1 MNAVLLS
8 GQGVSRSFGALKAVW
23 NVDFE
28 VRAGEIFGIIGPNGA
43 GKTTLLSLVNGT
55 LPLTRGQI
63 RFKDRVI
70 SGLRPYRIAELG
82 ISRTFQV
89 VKPFPGMTLLENVSI
104 GALFGKDK
112 IRDAREARERTRSIL
127 QTVNLS
133 GREDVAVENLN
144 ISERKRLE
152 LARALA
158 MDPELLLLDEVM
170 AGLNSAEID
179 WIMDLIRRLNER
191 EGRTIVVI
199 EHVMK
204 AIMGVSH
211 RIMVLHHGEKIA
223 EGSPAEVSR
232 EEKVISAYLGE
243 RYARRRGAAGKGEQ
257 GGGNGGGEHAPG

>member
-1 MNAVLLS
+1 MSEVILA
-8 GQGVSRSFGALKAVW
+8 GEGVTRTFGALRAVW

-28 VRAGEIFGIIGPNGA
+28 VRKGEILGVIGPNGA
-43 GKTTLLSLVNGT
+43 GKTTLLSMINGT
-55 LPLTRGQI
+55 VPLTRGQI
-63 RFKDRVI
+63 TFKGEVI
-70 SGLRPYRIAELG
+70 SGMKPFRIAERG
-82 ISRTFQV
+82 ISRTFQI

-112 IRDAREARERTRSIL
+112 IMDAREAREKTRQIL
-127 QTVNLS
+127 ARVNLD
-133 GREDVAVENLN
+133 RQETVPVENLN

-170 AGLNSAEID
+170 AGLNPAEID
-179 WIMDLIRRLNER
+179 WIMGLIRSLNEQ

-204 AIMGVSH
+204 AIMGISH

-223 EGSPAEVSR
+223 DGTPQEIGRDEG
-232 EEKVISAYLGE
+232 VISAYLGE
-243 RYARRRGAAGKGEQ
+243 RYARRRGSDGQ
-257 GGGNGGGEHAPG
+257 D